1 MGRPATVPDEQ
12 GNSMPELPDYEVRVS
27 RRARHAR
34 VSVSYLGR
42 VAVII
47 PERFPRS
54 RVPQIVVANTGWI
67 ERARER
73 FAAEGA
79 RLVDCRDMA
88 RPVTLQLRLV
98 REELDVVYEGTTGTS
113 RTRTRDGSLYVSA
126 RDGDED
132 GFRQALKRYLSRRA
146 RVELEPRLI
155 AIARALDIDVPRV
168 AIRAQ
173 QTRWGSCSPSGT
185 ISLNS
190 ALLFLPEPLVRYVF
204 LHELCHRRELNHSQ
218 RFWSLLHG
226 LEPDSERLR
235 NDIKGAWNFIPA
247 WLGAANEPRPPAS

>member
-1 MGRPATVPDEQ
+1 
-12 GNSMPELPDYEVRVS
+12 MPELPEYEVRVS

-42 VAVII
+42 VTVII

-54 RVPQIVVANTGWI
+54 RVQEIVVANSDWI
-67 ERARER
+67 ERARVR
-73 FAAEGA
+73 FALEGA
-79 RLVDCRDMA
+79 RLVDRPDLT

-98 REELDVVYEGTTGTS
+98 REELNVVYRRTEGPS
-113 RTRTRDGSLYVSA
+113 RALTRDGSLYVSA
-126 RDGDED
+126 AGGDED
-132 GFRQALKRYLSRRA
+132 GLRQALKRYLARRA
-146 RVELEPRLI
+146 RLELEPRLI
-155 AIARALDIDVPRV
+155 SIARALDIDVPRV

-204 LHELCHRRELNHSQ
+204 LHELCHRHELNHSQ
-218 RFWSLLHG
+218 RFWALLRG

-235 NDIKGAWNFIPA
+235 LEIKGAWNFIPA
-247 WLGAANEPRPPAS
+247 WLGAAGDVPRPN

>member
-1 MGRPATVPDEQ
+1 
-12 GNSMPELPDYEVRVS
+12 MPELPHYEVRVS

-42 VAVII
+42 VTVII
-47 PERFPRS
+47 PERFPRA
-54 RVPQIVVANTGWI
+54 RVQEIVDANSDWI
-67 ERARER
+67 QRARAR

-79 RLVDCRDMA
+79 RLVDCQDMT
-88 RPVTLQLRLV
+88 RPMILQLRLV
-98 REELDVVYEGTTGTS
+98 REELSVVYQLTTGPSTA
-113 RTRTRDGSLYVSA
+113 RTRDGSLYISA
-126 RDGDED
+126 PDGDED
-132 GFRQALKRYLSRRA
+132 ALRRALKRYLARRA
-146 RVELEPRLI
+146 RAELEPRLI
-155 AIARALDIDVPRV
+155 SIARALDIDVPRV

-204 LHELCHRRELNHSQ
+204 LHELCHRHELNHSE
-218 RFWSLLHG
+218 RFWTLLRG

-235 NDIKGAWNFIPA
+235 DEIKGAWNFIPA
-247 WLGAANEPRPPAS
+247 WLGAAGEPPTTT

>member
-1 MGRPATVPDEQ
+1 
-12 GNSMPELPDYEVRVS
+12 MPKLPDYEVRVS
-27 RRARHAR
+27 HRARHAR

-42 VAVII
+42 VTVII
-47 PERFPRS
+47 PVRFPRS
-54 RVPQIVVANTGWI
+54 RIHEIVLANTGWI

-79 RLVDCRDMA
+79 RLVDRQEMT
-88 RPVTLQLRLV
+88 RPMTLQLRLV
-98 REELDVVYEGTTGTS
+98 REELSVVYQGRTGPSTA
-113 RTRTRDGSLYVSA
+113 RTRGGSLYVSA
-126 RDGDED
+126 PDGDED
-132 GFRQALKRYLSRRA
+132 GLRQALKRYLSRRA

-155 AIARALDIDVPRV
+155 SIARALDIDVPRV

-204 LHELCHRRELNHSQ
+204 LHELCHRHELNHSQ
-218 RFWSLLHG
+218 RFWSLLRG

-235 NDIKGAWNFIPA
+235 NEIKGAWNFIPA
-247 WLGAANEPRPPAS
+247 WLGAAGELPTSG